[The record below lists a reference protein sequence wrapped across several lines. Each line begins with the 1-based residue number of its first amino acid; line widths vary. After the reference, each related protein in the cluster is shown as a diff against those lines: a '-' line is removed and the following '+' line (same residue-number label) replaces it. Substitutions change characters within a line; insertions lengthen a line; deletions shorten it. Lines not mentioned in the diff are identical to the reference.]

1 MECSSRPFLFSRSY
15 TPTHAHKKLLRN
27 GYSDSYLD
35 SYSAGYSAGY
45 FTVTP
50 MVTPMVTL

>member
-50 MVTPMVTL
+50 MVTL